1 MQKDLAWRVVPGG
14 MRKQRGNDE
23 MKAIRKMIVLLVT
36 AAILAA
42 AFAGCDTQTKD
53 QSNEGTDARADWPDK
68 LVFAAIPT
76 EDQTI
81 ISRRYADFIE
91 YLEDRLD
98 LEIEIYFP
106 TSYTATI
113 EALGS
118 GRVDIARLGPFAYI
132 LATERT
138 DAEVFAVTTDRGT
151 DPTYYSAFITLEGS
165 GIDELADLEG
175 KRVAFADPAS
185 TSGHLFPRAMIV
197 NELGIPNDD
206 IEDFFGETSF
216 SGGHQASAVAV
227 LNGDVDAAPISSGG
241 GFRSLEGPLK
251 DHPNTDKVKVFARTG
266 DIPTTGYTL
275 RGGLPED
282 LKAQIRGAFY
292 DAVNYPDLLEDFLND
307 VGTAGYIHAF
317 DSDYDIIRDT
327 ARAIE
332 MSPEELF

>member
-1 MQKDLAWRVVPGG
+1 
-14 MRKQRGNDE
+14 
-23 MKAIRKMIVLLVT
+23 MKSIRKMTILLIAAVMV
-36 AAILAA
+36 AILT
-42 AFAGCDTQTKD
+42 AGCDTQAAEAT
-53 QSNEGTDARADWPDK
+53 SEGTDARADWPEK
-68 LVFAAIPT
+68 LVFAAVPT
-76 EDQTI
+76 EDQTV

-91 YLEDRLD
+91 YMEARLD
-98 LEIEIYFP
+98 LEIDIFFP

-118 GRVDIARLGPFAYI
+118 GKVDIARLGPFAYI

-138 DAEVFAVTTDRGT
+138 DAEVFAVSTDRGT
-151 DPTYYSAFITLEGS
+151 APTYYSAFVTLEGS
-165 GIDELADLEG
+165 GINELADMEG

-185 TSGHLFPRAMIV
+185 ASGHLFPRAMVV
-197 NELGIPNDD
+197 NELGIPNDQV
-206 IEDFFGETSF
+206 ERFFGQTTF

-241 GFRSLEGPLK
+241 GFRSLEGPLS
-251 DHPNTDKVKVFARTG
+251 DHPNIDKVKVFARTG
-266 DIPTTGYTL
+266 DIPTTAYTL
-275 RGGLPED
+275 RGGLPDD

-332 MSPEELF
+332 MSPEDLF